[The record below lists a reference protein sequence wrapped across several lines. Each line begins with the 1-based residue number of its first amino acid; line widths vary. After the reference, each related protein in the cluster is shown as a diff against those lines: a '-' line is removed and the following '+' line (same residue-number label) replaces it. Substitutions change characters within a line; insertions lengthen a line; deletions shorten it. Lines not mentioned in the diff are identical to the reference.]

1 MRRRLFTH
9 LIDRPVV
16 SLIAITIGTALLAI
30 GTIFLKIEF
39 SPDQVYVGRHDEV
52 EFSESHKEQF
62 RFEDSLVLVLL
73 QDTSDESLMRP
84 DCLHWS
90 RQFADQAAE
99 LPSIRN
105 VTSLTTL
112 RRPRIN
118 LNVPDGL
125 EWTPLLPEN
134 FDSDQ
139 ELLQDRLKRLPLLND
154 LLISS
159 DQSLLLT
166 LIDLEP
172 SQRQVALATE
182 HIQHIEAI
190 LKALPS
196 PKGTRT
202 LITGVPAI
210 RVDVIRSIMA
220 DQFQMVPVCSGLFLL
235 VSLLIFRSPLVTGLS
250 LLCVLSAVAWTIGLM
265 GWCGSTFSVMS
276 NVIPTLI
283 LIIAAANS
291 VHIVSRFQGICLK
304 LLTADSQ
311 TASRVATLNA
321 DQAESTGNQVKVSA
335 AEDEIYRSAVLQT
348 MQEMS
353 GTCFLTLAT
362 TAVGFG
368 SLAVAQADVLKA
380 MAFQASSGMFASYC
394 TLMLIMPATLWLCRR
409 SLFQISRHVTAT
421 NEASASD
428 FANRWS
434 QFVIRR
440 GKLITVIMI
449 AIAAASVW
457 WCTDMR
463 INSYLFETYSSDH
476 PTMRAVRLMDDRMSG
491 MVSLEVQ
498 LQADDAS
505 RFLDTDVVV
514 ALRRIQDRIDGDDRI
529 CFYRDYVQ
537 FVAEFDQGRLLRA
550 DHESIPKAVRRLN
563 LILAKLK
570 NDGITS
576 AFVGRDQPV
585 ARIMMRLRDIGSANM
600 KELFGELQII
610 LQEELPSDVRFR
622 MTGDAWLHA
631 VCMDVFVRDLFLSL
645 VTASVV
651 IFLLIS
657 LLFRSIRTGLISAIP
672 NLFPL
677 IMTVAWMKWNGYEL
691 TAGNVIVFAIGLGI
705 AVDDTIHFLSRFR
718 DEQRQRSVAD
728 ALHHTLVSSGK
739 AIVLTTILV
748 VSGLS
753 VLVFSQFL
761 PTVRFAELTAI
772 TMLTAL
778 PGDLLLL
785 PAMLSFLRADQRKLS
800 EDR

>member
-1 MRRRLFTH
+1 MRTRLFTK
-9 LIDRPVV
+9 LIDGPVF
-16 SLIAITIGTALLAI
+16 SLIAVTIATAILGAGAL
-30 GTIFLKIEF
+30 FLQIEF
-39 SPDQVYVGRHDEV
+39 SPDQVYVGRDGEV
-52 EFSESHKEQF
+52 EFSEQHKQQF

-73 QDTSDESLMRP
+73 QDTSDESLIRP
-84 DCLHWS
+84 DCLQWA
-90 RQFADQAAE
+90 RKFAAAAE
-99 LPSIRN
+99 QLPSIRD
-105 VTSLTTL
+105 VTSLATL
-112 RRPRIN
+112 RRPRMN
-118 LNVPDGL
+118 LRAEGGL
-125 EWTPLLPEN
+125 EWLPLLPEE

-139 ELLQDRLKRLPLLND
+139 ELLQERLKQLPLLND

-172 SQRQVALATE
+172 SQRQVALATG
-182 HIQHIEAI
+182 HIQRIENV
-190 LKALPS
+190 LEGLPS
-196 PKGTRT
+196 PEGTRT

-235 VSLLIFRSPLVTGLS
+235 VSLLMFRSPLVTGLS

-265 GWCGSTFSVMS
+265 GWSGSVFSVMS

-291 VHIVSRFQGICLK
+291 VHIISRFQGIC
-304 LLTADSQ
+304 TERFAGAAAEPD
-311 TASRVATLNA
+311 AGATSGA
-321 DQAESTGNQVKVSA
+321 T
-335 AEDEIYRSAVLQT
+335 AEDEVYRSAVLQT
-348 MQEMS
+348 MHEMS

-368 SLAVAQADVLKA
+368 SLAVARADVLKA

-394 TLMLIMPATLWLCRR
+394 TLMLIMPSTLWLCRR
-409 SLFQISRHVTAT
+409 SLFKIGSLANIASDGHNTA
-421 NEASASD
+421 EQAASD
-428 FANRWS
+428 FGIRWS
-434 QFVIRR
+434 RFVIKA
-440 GKLITVIMI
+440 GKPITATML
-449 AIAAASVW
+449 AIAAIAVW
-457 WCTDMR
+457 WCTDLR

-476 PTMRAVRLMDDRMSG
+476 PAMQAVHLMDDRMSG
-491 MVSLEVQ
+491 LVSLEVQ

-505 RFLDTDVVV
+505 RFMEADVIL
-514 ALRRIQDRIDGDDRI
+514 ALRNVQNRIEGDDRI

-550 DHESIPKAVRRLN
+550 EADDIPKAVRRLN
-563 LILAKLK
+563 LILSKLK
-570 NDGITS
+570 DDGIMS
-576 AFVGRDQPV
+576 AFVGADQPV

-600 KELFGELQII
+600 KELFGELQVV
-610 LQEELPSDVRFR
+610 LQEELPADIRFR

-657 LLFRSIRTGLISAIP
+657 ILFRSIRTGLISAIP

-718 DEQRQRSVAD
+718 DEQRNRSVPD
-728 ALHHTLVSSGK
+728 ALHHTLVTSGK

-785 PAMLSFLRADQRKLS
+785 PAMLSFLGGEQRKPS

>member
-1 MRRRLFTH
+1 MRSRLFAG
-9 LIDRPVV
+9 LINRPAF
-16 SLIAITIGTALLAI
+16 SLIAVTIATAVLAAGALL
-30 GTIFLKIEF
+30 LKIEF
-39 SPDQVYVGRHDEV
+39 SPDQVYVGRDGEV
-52 EFSESHKEQF
+52 EFSEQHKQQF
-62 RFEDSLVLVLL
+62 RFEDTLVLVLL
-73 QDTSDESLMRP
+73 QDTSDKSLVRP
-84 DCLHWS
+84 DCLKWA
-90 RQFADQAAE
+90 RQFSTAAAK
-99 LPSIRN
+99 LPSIRA

-112 RRPRIN
+112 SRPRIN
-118 LNVPDGL
+118 LSSEDSL
-125 EWTPLLPEN
+125 QWLPLLPEEY
-134 FDSDQ
+134 DSDQ
-139 ELLQDRLKRLPLLND
+139 EVLQERLKRLPLLND
-154 LLISS
+154 MLISS

-172 SQRQVALATE
+172 SQRQVALATG
-182 HIQHIEAI
+182 HIQNIEGI
-190 LKALPS
+190 LEAMPS

-210 RVDVIRSIMA
+210 RVDVIRSIVA
-220 DQFQMVPVCSGLFLL
+220 DQIQMVPVCSGLFLL
-235 VSLLIFRSPLVTGLS
+235 VSLLMFRSPVVTGLS

-265 GWCGSTFSVMS
+265 GWTGSVFSVMS
-276 NVIPTLI
+276 NVIPSLI

-291 VHIVSRFQGICLK
+291 VHIISRFQGICQTQFSNSK
-304 LLTADSQ
+304 TEADDHS
-311 TASRVATLNA
+311 
-321 DQAESTGNQVKVSA
+321 VSA
-335 AEDEIYRSAVLQT
+335 SDDAIYRSAVLQT

-368 SLAVAQADVLKA
+368 SLAVARADVLKA
-380 MAFQASSGMFASYC
+380 LAFQSSSGMFASYC
-394 TLMLIMPATLWLCRR
+394 TLMLIMPSTLWLCRR
-409 SLFQISRHVTAT
+409 SLFRRTRAAESNAD
-421 NEASASD
+421 SASED
-428 FANRWS
+428 SIHTLAQPAASHFANRWS
-434 QFVIRR
+434 AFVIQT
-440 GKLITVIMI
+440 GKPITAIMLT
-449 AIAAASVW
+449 IAAFAVW
-457 WCTDMR
+457 WCTDLR

-476 PTMRAVRLMDDRMSG
+476 PAMEAVHLMDDRMSG
-491 MVSLEVQ
+491 LVSLEVQ
-498 LQADDAS
+498 LEAS
-505 RFLDTDVVV
+505 DQDRFLDTDAIV
-514 ALRRIQDRIDGDDRI
+514 ALRTVQQRIQGDDRI

-537 FVAEFDQGRLLRA
+537 FVAEFDSGRLLKA
-550 DHESIPKAVRRLN
+550 TDDQIPKAVRRLN
-563 LILAKLK
+563 LILSKLK

-576 AFVGRDQPV
+576 AFVGSDRPV

-600 KELFGELQII
+600 KDLFAELNVI
-610 LQEELPSDVRFR
+610 LEEELPEDIRYR

-657 LLFRSIRTGLISAIP
+657 ILFRSIRIGLISAIP

-718 DEQRQRSVAD
+718 DEQKQRDVPD
-728 ALHHTLVSSGK
+728 ALHHTLVTSGK

-753 VLVFSQFL
+753 VLVLSEFL

-785 PAMLSFLRADQRKLS
+785 PAMLSFLGGEARKPS